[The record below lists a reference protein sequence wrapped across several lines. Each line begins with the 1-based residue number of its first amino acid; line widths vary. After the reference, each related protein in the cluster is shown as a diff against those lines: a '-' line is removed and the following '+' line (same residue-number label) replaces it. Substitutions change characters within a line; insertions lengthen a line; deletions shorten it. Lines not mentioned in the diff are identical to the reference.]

1 MVKKALGN
9 SQTKQNRRGVDMN
22 YIQANSPYN
31 DGWTREFYENVEK
44 GIGKQLELFPDLYP
58 PKHIYESPDGGE
70 TIYKRELEPPM
81 NWIEGMSRERKGEI
95 EVKHFADGFHEGNW
109 EEDVVQEWPGLD
121 AINKEWECKN

>member
-1 MVKKALGN
+1 MAK
-9 SQTKQNRRGVDMN
+9 SKQHRRGVDMN

-70 TIYKRELEPPM
+70 TIYKKKINSDERELVTQYNRNRDVEDH
-81 NWIEGMSRERKGEI
+81 ITGSGEI
-95 EVKHFADGFHEGNW
+95 E
-109 EEDVVQEWPGLD
+109 QEWPGLD
-121 AINKEWECKN
+121 AINKEWV